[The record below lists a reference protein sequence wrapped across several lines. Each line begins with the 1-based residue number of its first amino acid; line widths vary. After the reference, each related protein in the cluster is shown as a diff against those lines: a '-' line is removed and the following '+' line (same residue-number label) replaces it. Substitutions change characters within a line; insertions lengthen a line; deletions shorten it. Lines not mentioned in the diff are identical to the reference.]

1 MGKGAFIVSDFEE
14 KYDETLEKLE
24 ELVKNK
30 RYNELKKEFN
40 DLYPTDIAFLLDD
53 MPEEYRP
60 VMFRLLPKDIAADVF
75 VELESDSQ
83 EMLIKSFSNT
93 ELESI
98 LDELYLDDTV
108 DIIEEMPANVVKRI
122 LKYSDPDTRKEINKI
137 LQYPEDS
144 AGSIMTTE
152 FIKLRQYNTVEQA
165 FDIIRKNGDEAE
177 TINVCYVTDEGC
189 HLQGYVT
196 IRTLVLEKNTS
207 TKIADI
213 MDTQI
218 ISVNT
223 LEDKENVAQDMSKYD
238 FDAMPVVDSENRIVG
253 IVTFDDAIDVMEEE
267 ATEDIEKM
275 AAITPMDKPY
285 LRTSIFELWKARIP
299 WLLLL
304 MISATFTG
312 SIITGFEDKL
322 ATMTVLTA
330 FIPMLMDT
338 GGNSGGQASVTVIRA
353 MSLGE
358 VTFRDFFKVIWKEI
372 RVGLVCGLSLA
383 AANFIKIWLVD
394 HLIMHNDDITLIV
407 DLAICLTLVVEIVF
421 AKFIGCTLPMIAKKV
436 GFDPA
441 VMSSPFITT
450 VVDAVSLLVYFGIAT
465 ALIPQLH

>member
-1 MGKGAFIVSDFEE
+1 MSDFEE
-14 KYDETLEKLE
+14 KYDETLEKLK
-24 ELVKNK
+24 ELVKEK
-30 RYNELKKEFN
+30 QYNELKREFT

-60 VMFRLLPKDIAADVF
+60 VCFRLLPKDIAADVF

-108 DIIEEMPANVVKRI
+108 DIIEEMPSNVVKRI

-152 FIKLRQYNTVEQA
+152 FIKLRQYNTVAQA

-196 IRTLVLEKNTS
+196 IRTLVLEKDTS

-218 ISVNT
+218 ISVST
-223 LEDKENVAQDMSKYD
+223 RDDKEDVAQDMSKYD

-285 LRTSIFELWKARIP
+285 LRTSTFELWKARIP

-312 SIITGFEDKL
+312 MIITSFEDAL
-322 ATMTVLTA
+322 ASYVALTA

-338 GGNSGGQASVTVIRA
+338 GGNSGSQASVTVIRGI
-353 MSLGE
+353 SLQE
-358 VTFRDFFKVIWKEI
+358 IEFKDILKVVWKEL
-372 RVGLVCGLSLA
+372 RVALFCGITLA
-383 AANFIKIWLVD
+383 AVS
-394 HLIMHNDDITLIV
+394 
-407 DLAICLTLVVEIVF
+407 F
-421 AKFIGCTLPMIAKKV
+421 AKIMLFDGMVLGNTGITPRWRLPCALHWC
-436 GFDPA
+436 
-441 VMSSPFITT
+441 
-450 VVDAVSLLVYFGIAT
+450 SLWSAPRSW
-465 ALIPQLH
+465 AA

>member
-1 MGKGAFIVSDFEE
+1 MSDFEE
-14 KYDETLEKLE
+14 RYDETLEKLK
-24 ELVKNK
+24 ELVKEK
-30 RYNELKKEFN
+30 QYNELKREFT

-60 VMFRLLPKDIAADVF
+60 VCFRLLPKDIAADVF

-108 DIIEEMPANVVKRI
+108 DIIEEMPSNVVKRI

-152 FIKLRQYNTVEQA
+152 FIKLRQYNTVAQA

-196 IRTLVLEKNTS
+196 IRTLVLEKDTS

-218 ISVNT
+218 ISVST
-223 LEDKENVAQDMSKYD
+223 RDDKEDVAQDMSKYD

-285 LRTSIFELWKARIP
+285 LRTSTFELWKARIP

-312 SIITGFEDKL
+312 MIITSFEDAL
-322 ATMTVLTA
+322 ASYVALTA

-338 GGNSGGQASVTVIRA
+338 GGNSGSQASVTVIRGI
-353 MSLGE
+353 SLQE
-358 VTFRDFFKVIWKEI
+358 IEFKDILKVVWKEL
-372 RVGLVCGLSLA
+372 RVALFCGITLA
-383 AANFIKIWLVD
+383 AVSFAKIMLFDGMVLD
-394 HLIMHNDDITLIV
+394 NTGITPTVALTV
-407 DLAICLTLVVEIVF
+407 CLTLVLTVVC
-421 AKFIGCTLPMIAKKV
+421 AKVVGCIMPLLAEKL

-441 VMSSPFITT
+441 VMASPFITT
-450 VVDAVSLLVYFGIAT
+450 IVDAISLLIYFGFAK
-465 ALIPQLH
+465 ALLGV